1 MDADNSNCMP
11 ERVRL
16 GLCTE
21 DEFKIFSNCMVVEK
35 GDRVTVG
42 DIVLFDVYV
51 PYREFLNY
59 LTQMQIDM
67 TRTGKRI
74 ELYHEL
80 FKELVN
86 LSLFT
91 EGEMSADEVFLGLFP
106 EASDAQAMFE
116 DLTSIRRG
124 EYFRDEQQDTSM
136 GILQGQENVPVY
148 RYYADRGEFVLHMET
163 VQRELI
169 AMMQEYKRMATTYQR
184 VSRQYKQSSGAMD
197 N

>member
-1 MDADNSNCMP
+1 MP